1 MRKAA
6 DMGHINDTSPEA
18 LRQSTE
24 ALRRMSRPQRLQMA
38 FEFSDWLRT
47 VTEAGVRRRHPE
59 YDNEQVHRA
68 VMRLWLGEE
77 QFREVF
83 PNETIRP

>member
-1 MRKAA
+1 MRKAE

-18 LRQSTE
+18 FRQSTE

-47 VTEAGVRRRHPE
+47 VTEAGVRRRHPD
-59 YDNEQVHRA
+59 YDEEQVRRA

-77 QFREVF
+77 HFPKVF
-83 PNETIRP
+83 PNETISP